1 MQSSP
6 TCKLPLPRNPSCS
19 IVPLI
24 HIFELCSIAHFYKV
38 VDIPRVSMRAYSAS
52 IYAKEKIDG
61 IGSKISGIV
70 DK

>member
-1 MQSSP
+1 
-6 TCKLPLPRNPSCS
+6 
-19 IVPLI
+19 
-24 HIFELCSIAHFYKV
+24 
-38 VDIPRVSMRAYSAS
+38 VSMRAYSAS